1 MKKILSI
8 AFTFALALNTFATG
22 SVAINTPQSGYDTF
36 ATNSPAYTSI
46 TNVFSPAFTYT
57 PVVSVFLTSGP
68 TNALP
73 LTTVVT
79 TSNLVVTI
87 NTSTNCAVVWSA
99 NAGFQRIQTGSF
111 TTVVGVATNVTF
123 PTAFAYAPTIYITGN
138 NTNAASGTAIT
149 AVTTTNF
156 TAISYVAQTNMWGA
170 LGISATPGTSTVTY

>member
-1 MKKILSI
+1 MKKLLLLAAS
-8 AFTFALALNTFATG
+8 FALALNTFATG

-99 NAGFQRIQTGSF
+99 NAGYPRIQFG
-111 TTVVGVATNVTF
+111 TN
-123 PTAFAYAPTIYITGN
+123 AITGGTSIT
-138 NTNAASGTAIT
+138 NTFATPYASIPSISVDSSTTNSVGLTT
-149 AVTTTNF
+149 VTTTNF
-156 TAISYVAQTNMWGA
+156 IIATPVSQTVYWEAI
-170 LGISATPGTSTVTY
+170 GISATPGASTVTY